1 MEHLSL
7 FIDHQILEMSVSH
20 GHEVSRYSIT
30 SARIDIILVDLALTN
45 IFVRICEVFKIRLH
59 IVIFL
64 ESDLLNGFGV
74 LNEFERSIII
84 SKWNTF
90 VKNELHVEVNAEPG

>member
-45 IFVRICEVFKIRLH
+45 IFVRLCEVFKIRLH

-64 ESDLLNGFGV
+64 ESDLLNCFGV

>member
-20 GHEVSRYSIT
+20 GHKVSRYSIT

-45 IFVRICEVFKIRLH
+45 IFVRICEVLKIRLH